1 VGERPLGCPR
11 RPLGR
16 PLEIYGQHYG
26 AATVAASM
34 AGGLRPVRN
43 PSSSV
48 VQDEVGGEVVVRRVE
63 ERRGGGGV
71 PIPQRSRDLTR
82 DWIRWPATKDV
93 PAARGWWVSGASMG
107 GEWGMVITRLQPWL
121 HTSRVFT
128 PAALHAH
135 KTPAPAPPTT

>member
-26 AATVAASM
+26 AAAVAASM

-48 VQDEVGGEVVVRRVE
+48 VQEEVGGEVVPWWCAGQRRDEAVA
-63 ERRGGGGV
+63 V
-71 PIPQRSRDLTR
+71 SLT
-82 DWIRWPATKDV
+82 
-93 PAARGWWVSGASMG
+93 
-107 GEWGMVITRLQPWL
+107 
-121 HTSRVFT
+121 
-128 PAALHAH
+128 
-135 KTPAPAPPTT
+135 